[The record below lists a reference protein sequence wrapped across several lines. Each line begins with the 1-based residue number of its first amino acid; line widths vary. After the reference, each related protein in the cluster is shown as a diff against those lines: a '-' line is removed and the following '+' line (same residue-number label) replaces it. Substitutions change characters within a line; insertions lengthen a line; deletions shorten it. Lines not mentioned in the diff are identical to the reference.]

1 MGFSLFINFDGDC
14 RQAVDFYARVFDSE
28 VQGLMT
34 FAQVPD
40 GPEQPA
46 NEADRNRIM
55 YSAVPIGGVTL
66 MFSDAPSGMPL
77 VKGTNISPVV
87 TSTDKDEMHRRFAA
101 LSEGGTVVMAL
112 QETFWSEL
120 FGMVTDRFGVTW
132 QLSHESG
139 KTF

>member
-46 NEADRNRIM
+46 NEADRDRIM

-66 MFSDAPSGMPL
+66 MFSDVPYGMSL
-77 VKGTNISPVV
+77 VKGNNISPVV
-87 TSTDKDEMHRRFAA
+87 TSTDKDEMRRRFAA

>member
-46 NEADRNRIM
+46 NEADRDRIM

-66 MFSDAPSGMPL
+66 MFSNVPSGMPL
-77 VKGTNISPVV
+77 VKGNNISPVV
-87 TSTDKDEMHRRFAA
+87 TSTDKAEMRRRFAA